1 MQDNKTNL
9 KAAHITCRVNWRLMG
24 FCRWI
29 WQLQRQ
35 KWPEMWENSQGK
47 APERKCAL
55 NWQPAGKGMHLPCL
69 ALTLRKMAGLSVA
82 RLHLRGLGRLQ
93 VPTVTGWPNGAGDA
107 SPPGSQTTA
116 FRALRAQGE
125 RERETLKPG
134 TPLKKWGAVL
144 CTGMF
149 VEPPRAPGIRTGQR
163 ASGEAHTY

>member
-1 MQDNKTNL
+1 
-9 KAAHITCRVNWRLMG
+9 MG

-47 APERKCAL
+47 APERRCAL
-55 NWQPAGKGMHLPCL
+55 NRQPAGKGMHPPCL

-82 RLHLRGLGRLQ
+82 GLHLCRLGRLQ
-93 VPTVTGWPNGAGDA
+93 VPTVTGRPNGTGDA
-107 SPPGSQTTA
+107 SPPSSQTTA
-116 FRALRAQGE
+116 FRALRTQDE
-125 RERETLKPG
+125 SRERETLKSG

-144 CTGMF
+144 CTGIC
-149 VEPPRAPGIRTGQR
+149 VEPSRAPGIRAGQQ